1 MPFSASTFQDKWKVY
16 KVDQKPVRL
25 QKGGG
30 VPILTPEMEKELCRW
45 IYIVGNRTG
54 DPSPFFV
61 TLETVRCPL

>member
-30 VPILTPEMEKELCRW
+30 VPILTPEMEMELCRW
-45 IYIVGNRTG
+45 IYMSNNIGAG
-54 DPSPFFV
+54 PSGG
-61 TLETVRCPL
+61 LISES